1 MRVRPLAA
9 PKQRVALLLQ
19 RLRLGRVLLVQQLLE
34 LRARSLDGR
43 VGRGGGGGGG
53 GGGGFS
59 GGTVAGLRGR
69 T

>member
-1 MRVRPLAA
+1 MRARPLAA

-34 LRARSLDGR
+34 LRARCLDGR
-43 VGRGGGGGGG
+43 VGRGGGGGG
-53 GGGGFS
+53 FS
-59 GGTVAGLRGR
+59 GGNVAGFRRVR